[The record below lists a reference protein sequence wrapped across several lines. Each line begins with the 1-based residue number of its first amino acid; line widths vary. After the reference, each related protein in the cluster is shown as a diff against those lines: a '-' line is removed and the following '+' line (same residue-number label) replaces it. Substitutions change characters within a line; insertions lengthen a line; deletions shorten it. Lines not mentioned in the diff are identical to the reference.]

1 MGRGELTGLPSEPLC
16 AHQGPPFPLA
26 KIKPFPA
33 AQGFKGDFSSLSHS
47 VCYRYTAPRSPKLYK
62 KKSKMGRPAPTFRPQ
77 HIPALVRSPQSQ
89 FPLCTGAFWL
99 FLRVLKHFPHGG
111 CVLEDPCRAP
121 LSHPPVNPHLERAQ
135 PLPQLGANN
144 FFLAFF
150 LIVNF

>member
-62 KKSKMGRPAPTFRPQ
+62 KRAKWDSQ
-77 HIPALVRSPQSQ
+77 HQHSDLSTYLLSFAHPKANSLSAQE
-89 FPLCTGAFWL
+89 
-99 FLRVLKHFPHGG
+99 HFG
-111 CVLEDPCRAP
+111 
-121 LSHPPVNPHLERAQ
+121 
-135 PLPQLGANN
+135 
-144 FFLAFF
+144 FFSGS
-150 LIVNF
+150 